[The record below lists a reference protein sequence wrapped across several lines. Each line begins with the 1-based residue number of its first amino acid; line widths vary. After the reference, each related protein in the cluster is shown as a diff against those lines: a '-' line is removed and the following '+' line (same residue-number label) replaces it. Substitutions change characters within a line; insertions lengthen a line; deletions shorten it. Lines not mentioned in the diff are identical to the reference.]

1 MKFIYWWFGLI
12 ALVLATS
19 TAMAQGRSA
28 FAGKILIGDLS
39 QQTGPGGG
47 QALTESTSRSVEVAV
62 REINA
67 RGGITLKGRTYELA
81 YKAIDTRS
89 EPAAT
94 LAAAKEIIGDGAVAV
109 VLPSFATEVA
119 YRALADAKVIAF
131 GAGPRVTNPLQI
143 EGPQKHPHLF
153 GTVEFAGPVIAGW
166 LGGILQQ
173 HPNVKKVAVLNF
185 TDPTGKFMEAAV
197 QQAAKKF
204 GLQYVGA
211 EFVDVSTTDF
221 SAPLTSLKAKNPD
234 LIYMGTG
241 VQILAATRQ
250 AVQLKPAPIL
260 WNYTMRPAD
269 LKHIGPLGE
278 STVVMA
284 DFRAPFTEGLTP
296 PEYQAAATKF
306 GKLKTGEPVQV
317 GIGASYY
324 DFLQLLAQAIE
335 KAGTFEDR
343 TAIVKALEGSSYEG
357 PFGRATI
364 LPNHTTRGA
373 LGLVTAKSGSIA
385 INVYK
390 DSEST
395 TAKPISTFTVKNT
408 WSQ

>member
-1 MKFIYWWFGLI
+1 MKLLAWMAAA
-12 ALVLATS
+12 ALALAPAA
-19 TAMAQGRSA
+19 AMSQARGP

-39 QQTGPGGG
+39 QQTGVGGG
-47 QALTESTSRSVEVAV
+47 QALTESTSKAVETAV

-67 RGGITLKGRTYELA
+67 AGGVKVKGKTYELA

-109 VLPSFATEVA
+109 VLPTFATEVA
-119 YRALADAKVIAF
+119 YRALSDAKIIAF
-131 GAGPRVTNPLQI
+131 GAAPRVTNPLMI
-143 EGPQKHPHLF
+143 EGPQKHQYLF
-153 GTVEFAGPVIAGW
+153 GTVELATPVITGW
-166 LGGILQQ
+166 LGGIMQQ
-173 HPNVKKVAVLNF
+173 HPNVKRVAVLNF
-185 TDPTGKFMEAAV
+185 TDPTGKFMDQAV
-197 QQAAKKF
+197 QAAAKKF

-234 LIYMGTG
+234 IIYIGTG

-250 AVQLKPAPIL
+250 AVQLKAAPIL
-260 WNYTMRPAD
+260 WNYTMRPVD
-269 LKHIGPLGE
+269 LKQIGPLGDA
-278 STVVMA
+278 TLVLA

-296 PEYQAAATKF
+296 PEFQAASTKF

-317 GIGASYY
+317 GIAAAYY
-324 DFLQLLAQAIE
+324 DFMQLLARAIA
-335 KAGTFEDR
+335 KADSIDDR
-343 TAIVKALEGSSYEG
+343 AAIARALENSSYDG
-357 PFGRATI
+357 PFGRSEI
-364 LPNHTTRGA
+364 LPNHTQRGA
-373 LGLVTAKSGSIA
+373 LGLVTAKASNIA

-390 DSEST
+390 DSDST
-395 TAKPISTFTVKNT
+395 TVKPISSLTVKNA